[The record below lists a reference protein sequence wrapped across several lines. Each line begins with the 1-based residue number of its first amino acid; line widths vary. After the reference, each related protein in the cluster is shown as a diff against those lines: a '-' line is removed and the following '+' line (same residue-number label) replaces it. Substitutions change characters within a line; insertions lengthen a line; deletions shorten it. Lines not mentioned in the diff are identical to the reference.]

1 MFTEMTSHLH
11 LIRTDA
17 DYREALTRIDELVE
31 TAQPGTPEGDETE
44 VLILLVKQY
53 EDQQYPIA
61 PPDPITAIQLR
72 MERLGLRNK
81 NLEPYLGPK
90 GNVSKILNRQRPLTV
105 EMMRKLHR
113 FLGIPAEV
121 LLA

>member
-1 MFTEMTSHLH
+1 MTSFLH
-11 LIRTDA
+11 PIRSAA
-17 DYREALTRIDELVE
+17 DYEAALARIDTLVE
-31 TAQPGTPEGDETE
+31 TAQPGTPEGDELE
-44 VLILLVKQY
+44 VLILLVKHY
-53 EDQQYPIA
+53 EDARYPIA
-61 PPDPITAIQLR
+61 PPDPITVIRLR

-81 NLEPYLGPK
+81 DMEPYLGHK
-90 GNVSKILNRQRPLTV
+90 GNVSKVLNRQRPLTV

>member
-1 MFTEMTSHLH
+1 MAVPLH
-11 LIRTDA
+11 PIRTEA
-17 DYREALTRIDELVE
+17 DYQAALTRIDKLFD
-31 TAQPGTPEGDETE
+31 TAEPGTPEGDETE
-44 VLILLVKQY
+44 MLLLLIKHY
-53 EDQQYPIA
+53 EDEHYPIA
-61 PPDPITAIQLR
+61 PPDPITAIKLK

-81 NLEPYLGPK
+81 DLEPYLGHK
-90 GNVSKILNRQRPLTV
+90 GTVSKILNRQRPLTV